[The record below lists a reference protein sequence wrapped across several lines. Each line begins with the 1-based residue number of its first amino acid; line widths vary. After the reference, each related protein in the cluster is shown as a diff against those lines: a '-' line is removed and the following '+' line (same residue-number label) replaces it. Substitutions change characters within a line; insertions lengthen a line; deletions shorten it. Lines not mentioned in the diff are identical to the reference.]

1 MDNYYGILG
10 VSRNASQEEIKK
22 AFYQMARKYHP
33 DNNPSQDTTEMMQRI
48 TLAYQTLSDESKK
61 VVYDRVYDFKFRQQR
76 GSFFSQTDY
85 SQNTTKNKTG
95 EENFWEFYQEFFN
108 ARKYQQDVWEE
119 RRKKHQQDWE
129 EQLKRYEREREER
142 QKQYQREREER
153 QKQWE
158 ERQKQYQREREE
170 RQKQYQRERE
180 ERQKQW
186 EERQKQYQRD
196 SNTKWKIFFG
206 EKDCVKN
213 SNNEEDKSNFKKAL
227 QKVLKKSKRY

>member
-48 TLAYQTLSDESKK
+48 ALAYQTLSDESKK

-119 RRKKHQQDWE
+119 K
-129 EQLKRYEREREER
+129 LKRYERER
-142 QKQYQREREER
+142 
-153 QKQWE
+153 
-158 ERQKQYQREREE
+158 
-170 RQKQYQRERE
+170 
-180 ERQKQW
+180 

>member
-10 VSRNASQEEIKK
+10 VNRNASQEEIKK

-158 ERQKQYQREREE
+158 ERQKQYQR
-170 RQKQYQRERE
+170 
-180 ERQKQW
+180 
-186 EERQKQYQRD
+186 D

>member
-153 QKQWE
+153 QKQ
-158 ERQKQYQREREE
+158 YQREREE

>member
-48 TLAYQTLSDESKK
+48 ALAYQTLSDESKK

-129 EQLKRYEREREER
+129 ES
-142 QKQYQREREER
+142 
-153 QKQWE
+153 
-158 ERQKQYQREREE
+158 QKQYQREREE

-227 QKVLKKSKRY
+227 QKVLKKVKGTKK

>member
-158 ERQKQYQREREE
+158 ERQKQYQR
-170 RQKQYQRERE
+170 
-180 ERQKQW
+180 
-186 EERQKQYQRD
+186 D